1 MIDNVILLLIGTRN
15 KREMSEL
22 LPKCHPLGLFDEIG
36 VVTVATS
43 PAELYSCV
51 LKDTPLGPFMAKCL
65 KAPDLD
71 ELNIEIIRN
80 TLFKECVV
88 LAFPL
93 LCLLRTPTRTAR
105 NARALTHT
113 CTHGSILV
121 HCLGRCFPKVPR
133 VVLRVLPGHRWRHCR
148 HDGQDPPV

>member
-36 VVTVATS
+36 VVTVAQS

-80 TLFKECVV
+80 TLFKE
-88 LAFPL
+88 
-93 LCLLRTPTRTAR
+93 
-105 NARALTHT
+105 
-113 CTHGSILV
+113 
-121 HCLGRCFPKVPR
+121 
-133 VVLRVLPGHRWRHCR
+133 
-148 HDGQDPPV
+148 